1 MNEQNIIRLEE
12 QLEKLVEGAFNQ
24 LFAKRIAA
32 RDLALHLARA
42 MEDGLQ
48 RAQPNDE
55 RLVAP
60 DKYTIYLHPEV
71 QSQLLKA
78 YPNLTQLLGQY
89 MVELATQ
96 AGYRLL
102 NHLTILIVGSDQ
114 LTPNQIVVQSSHL
127 AAVESST
134 GLFQQV
140 QVPTEAENKPINP
153 QLIINGAR
161 SIPLKQS
168 IINIGRSPEN
178 HIVLE
183 DPYISRHHIQLR
195 MRFGTYVLFD
205 IHSKGG
211 TFVNNVAVREHR
223 LQSGDVIRIGHTQL
237 VYMQDDPISP
247 STTQAID
254 VVDG

>member
-24 LFAKRIAA
+24 LFGKRIVA
-32 RDLALHLARA
+32 RDLALQLSRA
-42 MEDGLQ
+42 LEDGLR
-48 RAQPNDE
+48 RAQPHDE

-60 DKYTIYLHPEV
+60 DKYTIYLHPDI
-71 QSQLLKA
+71 QSQLLKT
-78 YPNLTQLLGQY
+78 YPDLAQLLGQY
-89 MVELATQ
+89 MVDLASE

-102 NHLTILIVGSDQ
+102 NHPTILIVGADQ
-114 LTPNQIVVQSSHL
+114 LSVNQIIVQASHL
-127 AAVESST
+127 TVTESST

-140 QVPTEAENKPINP
+140 NVPKEIEPSPINP
-153 QLIINGAR
+153 QLIINGTR
-161 SIPLKQS
+161 RVPLGQT

-183 DPYISRHHIQLR
+183 DAYISRHHIQLR

-237 VYMQDDPISP
+237 IYMQDDAIPP
-247 STTQAID
+247 GTTQMMDA
-254 VVDG
+254 VDG